1 MLVAGGNI
9 AVSAGDDGLLLVDT
23 EYPPLFDRI
32 EAALHKLSDKPLRFV
47 IDTHWHLDHASGNEN
62 FTRAGA
68 IIVAQENVRRILASG
83 TIRDGVKYHRSPRQR
98 LLPTVLY
105 DDHTTIFFNGEPVKL
120 IHYLNAH
127 TDGDT
132 VVYFANSHVIDTG
145 DNYRTD
151 CFPLVDQDNGGSVK
165 GIIAALDNIMET
177 YPPDTKVIP
186 GHGPTPMTVADIK
199 SFADMLRDCRARVE
213 KGIAAGKTVEQMKQE
228 KILADYESRRG
239 SLPTA
244 LRRCFTANL
253 RKRSKDN
260 ETSALPYCEFRFVQ
274 HADEPFAVLPHHGPV
289 VQAFARR
296 DCFSVC
302 AGRVIQYVVH
312 GYRRDIRRDEPNSFQ
327 GVGAVRVLETS
338 GKQGHEML
346 FDGFAPA

>member
-1 MLVAGGNI
+1 VRRLFVFLSPLLLAAVCTQVNVRQVNAQQAPPPLPDFSKVQVETQKVAGNVYMLVGAGGNI
-9 AVSAGDDGLLLVDT
+9 AVSAGDDGVLMVDT

-83 TIRDGVKYHRSPRQR
+83 TVRDGVKYPPFPKDD
-98 LLPTVLY
+98 LPTVLY

-120 IHYLNAH
+120 VHYPNAH

-151 CFPLVDQDNGGSVK
+151 GFPLVDQDNGGSVE

-228 KILADYESRRG
+228 KILAGYEKYSARITSDR
-239 SLPTA
+239 
-244 LRRCFTANL
+244 FT
-253 RKRSKDN
+253 
-260 ETSALPYCEFRFVQ
+260 
-274 HADEPFAVLPHHGPV
+274 
-289 VQAFARR
+289 
-296 DCFSVC
+296 
-302 AGRVIQYVVH
+302 
-312 GYRRDIRRDEPNSFQ
+312 
-327 GVGAVRVLETS
+327 
-338 GKQGHEML
+338 EML
-346 FDGFAPA
+346 YRELTEKKSTTR